1 MRPFHSSR
9 LTAQILGISTL
20 TSIGVA
26 QSTPTFGPPQ
36 MVSVGFDTSMLADLN
51 QDGRLDLLAWNG
63 CQLATGTGTFGPT
76 LPFAAGMSLLQVGD
90 INRDGKIDLVGH
102 SSSSSISG
110 TFDALLGDGT
120 GQFTSLGEVARVTWT
135 PKFADLSEFN
145 SDGKLDLLISSY
157 RPISWH
163 SMDDAHDWIFVGD
176 GQGAFVLASSPSV
189 NSLIEDVGDFNGDGR
204 LDWSAAWWNLDFVH
218 LRFGNG
224 AGGSSGDTSFYAGQY
239 GATHVVIADLDSDGL
254 GDLTTA
260 YHDIFSQPDP
270 PAVSVISNAG
280 ALQLWNSPVLTGIVK
295 VADLNGDG
303 RPEILI
309 GFQSDVTLMQLVNLG
324 SLTFSS
330 LLMLETTDHI
340 TPVDVADFSGD
351 GRPDLVLSYY
361 YPTSGTAFRA
371 NTLAPSL
378 PWVPSI
384 RSIEPWGSA
393 IAAPTTPE
401 IRFRATGLSALSHV
415 QVGTRTYGPG
425 QFQLSA
431 DGNTMTLSMA
441 PPPATAALTSV
452 TLSTAAGSSAHV
464 NYPLRL
470 PDTQALLID
479 PPQSQSGQP
488 AVIYFAGPRPGN
500 LILPVAS
507 ACLQPLA
514 LGPYVTFDI
523 GGCGDLQI
531 LTSPPPFDASGLAQ
545 LPVTVPASLH
555 GTIHVQFCDVDIADL
570 LANNLP
576 LAKSPILTLNIP

>member
-1 MRPFHSSR
+1 MLSFRHPR
-9 LTAQILGISTL
+9 LAPQILGISAL
-20 TSIGVA
+20 ASVGAA
-26 QSTPTFGPPQ
+26 QSTPTFGPAQ
-36 MVSVGFDTSMLADLN
+36 LVSPGFETNILADIN
-51 QDGRLDLLAWNG
+51 QDGRLDLLAWDG

-76 LPFAAGMSLLQVGD
+76 LPFPTGMSLLQVGD
-90 INRDGKIDLVGH
+90 INRDGKLDLVGH
-102 SSSSSISG
+102 AASSTYAG
-110 TFDALLGDGT
+110 AFDALLGDGA

-163 SMDDAHDWIFVGD
+163 SMDEAHDWIFVGD
-176 GQGAFVLASSPSV
+176 GQGAFVLASSPMVS
-189 NSLIEDVGDFNGDGR
+189 SLIEDVGDFNGDGR

-218 LRFGNG
+218 VRFGSG

-254 GDLTTA
+254 GDLATA
-260 YHDIFSQPDP
+260 YHDIFWQPDP

-309 GFQSDVTLMQLVNLG
+309 GFQSDVTLLQLVNLG
-324 SLTFSS
+324 NLAFSS
-330 LLMLETTDHI
+330 LLTLETTDHI

-384 RSIEPWGSA
+384 RNIEPWGSP
-393 IAAPTTPE
+393 IAAPATPE
-401 IRFRATGLSALSHV
+401 IRVRATGLAALSQV
-415 QVGTRTYGPG
+415 QVGTRTYGRG

-452 TLSTAAGSSAHV
+452 TLSTAAGSSAHI

-470 PDTQALLID
+470 PETQALLID
-479 PPQSQSGQP
+479 PPQPQSGQP

-507 ACLQPLA
+507 ACLQTLA

-523 GGCGDLQI
+523 GGCGDLQV

-545 LPVTVPASLH
+545 LPVLIPAALH
-555 GTIHVQFCDVDIADL
+555 GTIHLQFCDVDMVAL
-570 LANNLP
+570 LANILP
-576 LAKSPILTLNIP
+576 LAKSPVLTLNIP